1 MIRAIL
7 ETLYLL
13 TLLYLIFLYIKLFQ
27 NVVKLRREE
36 KTPIGLKSEK
46 LERAVR
52 AHSNFTET
60 VPIAL
65 ILSLFLFFNNLHIF
79 SLPSIILLAVG
90 RKIHSDAISDI
101 NENVK
106 NRVLGM
112 KLTIRSIVL
121 SSFGILYYI
130 SQLIYFAITSYK
142 I

>member
-13 TLLYLIFLYIKLFQ
+13 TLLYLVFLYIKLFR
-27 NVVKLRREE
+27 NVVRIRRYE
-36 KTPIGLKSEK
+36 KTPMGSKSEK

-112 KLTIRSIVL
+112 KLTIRSIFL
-121 SSFGILYYI
+121 SSFGILYYL

-142 I
+142 

>member
-13 TLLYLIFLYIKLFQ
+13 TLLYLVFLYIKLFQ

-52 AHSNFTET
+52 AHSNFNET
-60 VPIAL
+60 VPIGL
-65 ILSLFLFFNNLHIF
+65 LLSLFLFFNNLHIF
-79 SLPSIILLAVG
+79 SLPSIILLAFG
-90 RKIHSDAISDI
+90 RKIHSDAISSI
-101 NENVK
+101 NENIK

-112 KLTIRSIVL
+112 KLTIRSIYL
-121 SSFGILYYI
+121 SSLGIVYYL
-130 SQLIYFAITSYK
+130 SQLIYYAIISYK
-142 I
+142 

>member
-13 TLLYLIFLYIKLFQ
+13 TLLYLVFLYIKLFR
-27 NVVKLRREE
+27 NVVRIRRYE
-36 KTPIGLKSEK
+36 KTPMGSKSEK

-112 KLTIRSIVL
+112 KLTIRSIIL
-121 SSFGILYYI
+121 SSFGILYYL
-130 SQLIYFAITSYK
+130 SQLIYYAVISYK
-142 I
+142 